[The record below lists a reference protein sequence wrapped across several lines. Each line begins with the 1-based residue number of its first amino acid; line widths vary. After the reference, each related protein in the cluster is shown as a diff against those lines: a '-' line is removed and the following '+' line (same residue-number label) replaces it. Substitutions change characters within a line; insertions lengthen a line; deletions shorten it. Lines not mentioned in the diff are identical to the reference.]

1 MNFSSGLGRAIREIS
16 MRSGAC
22 SGVAMGIAAFVLSG
36 GSAFPQPV
44 DCARLAAEISAVS
57 DSGQGYSNHYGGT
70 AQKLRA
76 ELTRTIKYARALGC
90 DRGQFFLFDNAPSQ
104 CPSLNAQ
111 IQQMQTSLVQYDG
124 IGDLGGNSAAKQQ
137 LVARYNSYCRGQA
150 RVLPQP
156 RQRGFFET
164 LFGVFQQPSPA
175 EQQPRFEE
183 VRPPDGEDLRPHGG
197 SQAVCVRECD
207 GGFFPLNQSA
217 RNSDPDQLT
226 GLCQA
231 LCPNAPVSVYTRSP
245 NQEIS
250 TAVSLGGDAP
260 YSELPNA
267 LKFEKSFD
275 PACTCKPPGQSWA
288 EALAGAE
295 EVLGRARKSDIVV
308 TPESSAELAKPKFEK
323 AARPGA
329 GAPAPAGQEN
339 QAGNNSAGAGKEAG
353 TGDLTG
359 PDGVKRHVRIIVPPL

>member
-1 MNFSSGLGRAIREIS
+1 MG
-16 MRSGAC
+16 SGAC
-22 SGVAMGIAAFVLSG
+22 TGVAMALAVVVLSG

-44 DCARLAAEISAVS
+44 DCAQLAAEISAVS
-57 DSGQGYSNHYGGT
+57 DSGQKQSNHYGP
-70 AQKLRA
+70 AALKQRA
-76 ELTRTIKYARALGC
+76 ELNRTIKYARALGC
-90 DRGQFFLFDNAPSQ
+90 DRGQFFLFNNAPPQ
-104 CPSLNAQ
+104 CPNLNTQ
-111 IQQMQTSLVQYDG
+111 IQQMQASLAQYDG
-124 IGDLGGNSAAKQQ
+124 IGDIGGNSAAKQQ
-137 LVARYNSYCRGQA
+137 LVARYNAYCRGQA
-150 RVLPQP
+150 RALPQP
-156 RQRGFFET
+156 QQRGFFET
-164 LFGVFQQPSPA
+164 LFGSFGQPPPAGQQPS
-175 EQQPRFEE
+175 FEE
-183 VRPPDGEDLRPHGG
+183 VRPPDDEDLRPHGG

-207 GGFFPLNQSA
+207 GGFFPLPLSA
-217 RNSDPDQLT
+217 RQSDPDQLA

-250 TAVSLGGDAP
+250 TAVSLGDDSP

-323 AARPGA
+323 VARPGP
-329 GAPAPAGQEN
+329 GAPAAAGQEN
-339 QAGNNSAGAGKEAG
+339 QAGNNPASAGKEAG
-353 TGDLTG
+353 TGEGTG
-359 PDGVKRHVRIIVPPL
+359 PDGVKRRVRIIVPPL